1 MYEQFYGFKTKP
13 FSLLPDPAFL
23 YRSRRHQLALAAL
36 QYAVQSRLALSV
48 ITGEVG
54 AGKTTLVR
62 QLINEL
68 GDSVTVGLI
77 SNTHRGFGNLM
88 QWVALAYGLPFRD
101 KDKVELYHDFV
112 EFLCAEYAKG
122 RHTLLIV
129 DEAQNLD
136 PETLEELRLLTNVNS
151 DDHMVLQMLIVGQP
165 ELHDMLK
172 RHELRQL
179 AQRISVA
186 YRLEALE
193 PEETAAYVRHRL
205 TAAGGNPNLFHKNAL
220 RLIHSNSGG
229 IPRVINTLCDLALVY
244 GYADEKKQIDALLIA
259 DIARDRIDTGLYG
272 DKVYDV
278 SSLNLPPRGQ
288 TRRRAE
294 SAVPGQSAE
303 AAAVGAGGADEAG
316 ADDTLVEDLANVEV
330 DLIVDG
336 SGPGPA
342 EAPAD
347 AASPPAA
354 APTVEPE
361 PPPATTKV
369 TSLRP
374 GGGVERR
381 KKRR

>member
-1 MYEQFYGFKTKP
+1 MYEAFYGFKTKP

-23 YRSRRHQLALAAL
+23 YRSRKHQLALAAL

-48 ITGEVG
+48 VTGEVG
-54 AGKTTLVR
+54 SGKTTLVR
-62 QLINEL
+62 QLINES

-112 EFLCAEYAKG
+112 EFLCTEYAKG

-151 DDHMVLQMLIVGQP
+151 DDHMVMQMLIVGQP
-165 ELHDMLK
+165 ELHDTLK
-172 RHELRQL
+172 RHDLRQL

-186 YRLEALE
+186 YRLEPLDA
-193 PEETAAYVRHRL
+193 EETAAYVRHRL

-220 RLIHSNSGG
+220 RLVHSNSGG

-272 DKVYDV
+272 DTVYDV
-278 SSLNLPPRGQ
+278 NSLNLPKRSSS
-288 TRRRAE
+288 RRRKSRNSVRREPA
-294 SAVPGQSAE
+294 
-303 AAAVGAGGADEAG
+303 
-316 ADDTLVEDLANVEV
+316 ADDTPPADADETLVEGSFDAPIDLV
-330 DLIVDG
+330 VDG
-336 SGPGPA
+336 SAPDGLEAAVNEEGPHDDEDGPGTH
-342 EAPAD
+342 D
-347 AASPPAA
+347 A
-354 APTVEPE
+354 
-361 PPPATTKV
+361 KV
-369 TSLRP
+369 TTLRP
-374 GGGVERR
+374 DGSTERR
-381 KKRR
+381 KQGR

>member
-1 MYEQFYGFKTKP
+1 MYEAFYGLRTKP

-23 YRSRRHQLALAAL
+23 YGSRKHQLALSTL

-54 AGKTTLVR
+54 SGKTTLVR

-88 QWVALAYGLPFRD
+88 QWVALAYGLPFKGR
-101 KDKVELYHDFV
+101 DKVELYHDFV
-112 EFLCAEYAKG
+112 EFLCAEYAQG

-129 DEAQNLD
+129 DEAQNMD
-136 PETLEELRLLTNVNS
+136 AETLEELRLLTNVNS

-165 ELHDMLK
+165 ELHDTLK

-186 YRLEALE
+186 CKLE
-193 PEETAAYVRHRL
+193 PLDVNETAAYVRHRV
-205 TAAGGNPNLFHKNAL
+205 TAAGGSPNLFHKNAL
-220 RLIHSNSGG
+220 RLIWSNSGG

-278 SSLNLPPRGQ
+278 NSLNLPRRTGK
-288 TRRRAE
+288 RDRRA
-294 SAVPGQSAE
+294 AGPG
-303 AAAVGAGGADEAG
+303 AAGEGAAPAAPPTD
-316 ADDTLVEDLANVEV
+316 ADDTLLDDAVSAGV

-336 SGPGPA
+336 S
-342 EAPAD
+342 
-347 AASPPAA
+347 
-354 APTVEPE
+354 APTAAGPSPTEADIDE
-361 PPPATTKV
+361 ERRALASKV
-369 TSLRP
+369 TTLRP
-374 GGGVERR
+374 DGGGSERR
-381 KKRR
+381 TRDRSG

>member
-1 MYEQFYGFKTKP
+1 MYEAFYGLRTKP

-23 YRSRRHQLALAAL
+23 YGSRKHQLALSAL

-54 AGKTTLVR
+54 SGKTTLVR

-88 QWVALAYGLPFRD
+88 QWVALAYGLPFKGR
-101 KDKVELYHDFV
+101 DKVELYHDFV
-112 EFLCAEYAKG
+112 EFLCAEYAQG

-129 DEAQNLD
+129 DEAQNMD
-136 PETLEELRLLTNVNS
+136 AETLEELRLLTNVNS

-165 ELHDMLK
+165 ELHETLK

-186 YRLEALE
+186 CKLE
-193 PEETAAYVRHRL
+193 PLDVNETAAYVRHRVA
-205 TAAGGNPNLFHKNAL
+205 AAGGSPNLFHKNAL
-220 RLIHSNSGG
+220 RLIWSNSGG

-272 DKVYDV
+272 DKVFDV
-278 SSLNLPPRGQ
+278 NSLNLP
-288 TRRRAE
+288 RRAGKRE
-294 SAVPGQSAE
+294 RRATGGTAPDGSAVADDDTVLDE
-303 AAAVGAGGADEAG
+303 AASAG
-316 ADDTLVEDLANVEV
+316 V

-336 SGPGPA
+336 S
-342 EAPAD
+342 AP
-347 AASPPAA
+347 PPSAA
-354 APTVEPE
+354 APTAAEIE
-361 PPPATTKV
+361 DERRSLASKV
-369 TSLRP
+369 TTLRP
-374 GGGVERR
+374 DGGAERR
-381 KKRR
+381 KRDFGA

>member
-1 MYEQFYGFKTKP
+1 MYEAFYGLKTKP

-23 YRSRRHQLALAAL
+23 YRSRKHQLALSAL

-48 ITGEVG
+48 VTGEVG
-54 AGKTTLVR
+54 SGKTTLVR

-68 GDSVTVGLI
+68 GDAVTVGLI
-77 SNTHRGFGNLM
+77 SNTHQGFGNLM
-88 QWVALAYGLPFRD
+88 QWVALAYGLEFRG

-112 EFLCAEYAKG
+112 EFLCAEYARG

-136 PETLEELRLLTNVNS
+136 AQTLEELRLLTNVNS

-165 ELHDMLK
+165 ELHDLLK

-186 YRLEALE
+186 YNLE
-193 PEETAAYVRHRL
+193 PLNLEETAAYVRHRL

-220 RLIHSNSGG
+220 RLIYSNSGG

-278 SSLNLPPRGQ
+278 SSLNLPKRGAAS
-288 TRRRAE
+288 RRRAQPADGQANPDP
-294 SAVPGQSAE
+294 AVPT
-303 AAAVGAGGADEAG
+303 AAADEDQ
-316 ADDTLVEDLANVEV
+316 DDETQLEEGHGV

-336 SGPGPA
+336 S
-342 EAPAD
+342 APATPVGD
-347 AASPPAA
+347 DVTDEDERRALAA
-354 APTVEPE
+354 
-361 PPPATTKV
+361 KV
-369 TSLRP
+369 TTLRP
-374 GGGVERR
+374 DGSSERR
-381 KKRR
+381 KHGR

>member
-1 MYEQFYGFKTKP
+1 MYEAFYGFNTKP

-23 YRSRRHQLALAAL
+23 YRSRKHQLALAAL

-48 ITGEVG
+48 VTGEVG
-54 AGKTTLVR
+54 SGKTTLVR

-68 GDSVTVGLI
+68 GDTVTVGLI

-88 QWVALAYGLPFRD
+88 QWVALAFGLPFRD

-112 EFLCAEYAKG
+112 EFLCGEYAKG

-136 PETLEELRLLTNVNS
+136 AETLEELRLLTNVNS
-151 DDHMVLQMLIVGQP
+151 DDHMVLQMLVVGQP
-165 ELHDMLK
+165 ELHETLK
-172 RHELRQL
+172 RHDLRQL

-186 YRLEALE
+186 YRLEPLE
-193 PEETAAYVRHRL
+193 AEETAAYVRHRL
-205 TAAGGNPNLFHKNAL
+205 SAAGGNPNLFHKNAL

-278 SSLNLPPRGQ
+278 SSLNLPPKRASS
-288 TRRRAE
+288 RRRA
-294 SAVPGQSAE
+294 QSGGEPASEPTAAASEEPAHDDE
-303 AAAVGAGGADEAG
+303 AALDEAG
-316 ADDTLVEDLANVEV
+316 GGEM

-336 SGPGPA
+336 SAP
-342 EAPAD
+342 EAS
-347 AASPPAA
+347 AASEAESGAA
-354 APTVEPE
+354 DGEEPRTRGG
-361 PPPATTKV
+361 AKV
-369 TSLRP
+369 TTLRAD
-374 GGGVERR
+374 GGGERR
-381 KKRR
+381 KQGR

>member
-1 MYEQFYGFKTKP
+1 MYEAFYGFKTKP

-23 YRSRRHQLALAAL
+23 YRSRKHQLALAAL

-48 ITGEVG
+48 VTGEVG
-54 AGKTTLVR
+54 SGKTTLVR

-68 GDSVTVGLI
+68 GDTVTVGLI

-88 QWVALAYGLPFRD
+88 QWVALAFGLPFRD

-112 EFLCAEYAKG
+112 EFLCGEYAKG

-136 PETLEELRLLTNVNS
+136 VETLEELRLLTNVNS
-151 DDHMVLQMLIVGQP
+151 DDHMVLQMLVVGQP
-165 ELHDMLK
+165 ELHDTLK
-172 RHELRQL
+172 RHDLRQL

-186 YRLEALE
+186 YRLEPLE

-278 SSLNLPPRGQ
+278 SSLNLPKRASS
-288 TRRRAE
+288 RRRAPSGGE
-294 SAVPGQSAE
+294 P
-303 AAAVGAGGADEAG
+303 AAAASEELAHGDEPASEEAG
-316 ADDTLVEDLANVEV
+316 SGEM

-336 SGPGPA
+336 S
-342 EAPAD
+342 APETP
-347 AASPPAA
+347 AASEAA
-354 APTVEPE
+354 ADEEPAGDDDDE
-361 PPPATTKV
+361 PRPRGAKV
-369 TSLRP
+369 TTLRAD
-374 GGGVERR
+374 GGGERR
-381 KKRR
+381 KQGR